1 MITVIN
7 GTNRKGNLTQ
17 IFAKA
22 AVEIFKSKTDEEVKY
37 LDLEEISGEILHA
50 SMYDGKV
57 QSEQIIKLQDECFS
71 PANKIVFIIPEYNGS
86 YPGIVKLFLDAISVR
101 NYTDTFKGKKVA
113 MIGTASGRA
122 GNLRGI
128 DHLIGVCQHVGM
140 TAYPKNLP
148 ISSIKS
154 VLNENSE
161 INDGTMEAMNG
172 FADGF
177 LAF

>member
-7 GTNRKGNLTQ
+7 GTNRKGNITQ
-17 IFAKA
+17 VFAKA
-22 AVEIFKSKTDEEVKY
+22 VVEILKSKSDETVNY
-37 LDLEEISGEILHA
+37 LNLEDLPTETLNV
-50 SMYDGKV
+50 SMYDEAI
-57 QSEQIIKLQDECFS
+57 QSPQIVKIQDEIFVPS
-71 PANKIVFIIPEYNGS
+71 NKIIFVMPEYNGS
-86 YPGIVKLFLDAISVR
+86 FPGILKLFIDTLSVR
-101 NYTDTFKGKKVA
+101 NYVDTFKDKKVGF
-113 MIGTASGRA
+113 IGTAAGRA

-148 ISSIKS
+148 ISSING

-161 INDGTMEAMNG
+161 INEGTLGVMG
-172 FADGF
+172 RFVDGF